1 MVIKKIISVLCSL
14 LFILLFSNC
23 RNKQTS
29 YDSAKKYVDSMNVVR
44 ERSIEIEDSIKAIK
58 SKENS
63 LIAWGD
69 AKFGMSQKEVLN
81 TKAFEGSKVYGNTI
95 SMKYENRQITN
106 VKTSIESFEAEFK
119 MGELYCIEIQSY
131 PQTANYI
138 DDLEKDIMEISSKFE
153 ERYGK
158 PTYSMNKN
166 IDIFDFNEGDE
177 FLYKKWIIG
186 SKTIYLQFGEVHSGS
201 EYYYRISI
209 DNSDFPTKK
218 DLEEIEHKKKLLKEQ
233 AEKEKYQF

>member
-1 MVIKKIISVLCSL
+1 MVIKKILSVLCSL

-44 ERSIEIEDSIKAIK
+44 ERSI
-58 SKENS
+58 
-63 LIAWGD
+63 AWGD

-95 SMKYENRQITN
+95 SMKYENRQIAN
-106 VKTSIESFEAEFK
+106 VKTSIESFEAQFK

-201 EYYYRISI
+201 EYYYRVSI